1 MLKGGETILYTT
13 VMVYTWHYAF
23 IKTHS
28 TWKHNEGSLMYAI
41 SFKRS
46 GIPGRHVYTT
56 LLTGWVEKM
65 LTETT
70 LEISGLCKTTGK
82 RNLHKHWGFPP
93 RNQYILLI
101 LLYIYIGIKQINKWI
116 TDNGNLRISKETR
129 LAYPCGNGLEPETS
143 V

>member
-1 MLKGGETILYTT
+1 MLKGGETVLYDT

-28 TWKHNEGSLMYAI
+28 TWKHKEGSLMHAI

-46 GIPGRHVYTT
+46 GIPRKHVYST
-56 LLTGWVEKM
+56 LLKGWVEKM
-65 LTETT
+65 LIETT

-82 RNLHKHWGFPP
+82 RNLHKHWGFSL
-93 RNQYILLI
+93 RNEFILLI
-101 LLYIYIGIKQINKWI
+101 LLYIYIGIKQINKSI
-116 TDNGNLRISKETR
+116 TDNGNLQISKETS
-129 LAYPCGNGLEPETS
+129 LAYPYGNGLEPETS